1 MTKDHI
7 HTYRRVDIGKKEPS
21 YIMQCSDAECKYFVS
36 MASKL
41 SCPRLR
47 GKLALCNKCG
57 ESFELNR
64 RALRMA
70 EPVCNNCVKRK
81 TSEIHKLADADAFF
95 DRLEKNMGV
104 KD

>member
-7 HTYRRVDIGKKEPS
+7 HTYRRVDIGKKES
-21 YIMQCSDAECKYFVS
+21 HYVMQCSDSGCNHYVA

-41 SCPRLR
+41 SCPSLR
-47 GKLALCNKCG
+47 GKLSLCNKCG

-70 EPVCNNCVKRK
+70 EPVCNSCVKTK
-81 TSEIHKLADADAFF
+81 TDVKHKLADANAFF
-95 DRLEKNMGV
+95 DRLEKSMGV
-104 KD
+104 KE